1 MGHVQSKETLQMCSI
16 PLCARLNLD
25 TSQSYL
31 AIAGYS
37 VLFKTSEQN
46 QISLKVRE
54 MQPPGG
60 ANLQGGNLQ

>member
-1 MGHVQSKETLQMCSI
+1 MGHVQSKETLQMCFI
-16 PLCARLNLD
+16 PLCAQLILD

-31 AIAGYS
+31 AIVGHS
-37 VLFKTSEQN
+37 VLLKTSEQN

-54 MQPPGG
+54 MQPPGE